1 MTREIQGLSQI
12 IDRFDA
18 VLIDQFGV
26 LHDGKTVFDGAI
38 PCLEA
43 LRDAQKPVVA
53 LTNSGR
59 TKAPNIKRLARL
71 GFSTDLIAD
80 VVTSGDLARNLI
92 QNKLE
97 TGSLSPGNRVLN
109 LARDGDSSVL
119 DGLGFEIL
127 ETVEGRVDL
136 VFLSGVTPESH
147 SRDDYKSMLGDLA
160 RNGIPAICA
169 NPDHM
174 MYANGSTAFGAGI
187 VAEDYQ
193 NAGGPV
199 EIIGKPYNE
208 IFEAGLRA
216 LGSPPPARTLMIGDS
231 PHHDIAGGA
240 AAGCQTLLISSG
252 VQAGAGV
259 SATPPDFVM
268 ATLTL

>member
-1 MTREIQGLSQI
+1 VTREIQRLSQI
-12 IDRFDA
+12 MDRFDA

-26 LHDGKTVFDGAI
+26 LHDGQTVFDGAI

-43 LRDAQKPVVA
+43 LRDTRKPVVA

-59 TKAPNIKRLARL
+59 TKAPNIKRLTRL
-71 GFSTDLIAD
+71 GFSNDLVSD
-80 VVTSGDLARNLI
+80 VVTSGDLARALI

-97 TGSLSPGNRVLN
+97 AGILRPGNRVLN
-109 LARDGDSSVL
+109 LARDNDSSVL
-119 DGLGFEIL
+119 DGLGFEVLDTAHTEI
-127 ETVEGRVDL
+127 DL

-147 SRDDYKSMLGDLA
+147 SRNDYKSMLKNLA
-160 RNGIPAICA
+160 RKGVPAICA

-174 MYANGSTAFGAGI
+174 MYVNGSAAFGAGI

-199 EIIGKPYNE
+199 EVIGKPYRE
-208 IFEAGLRA
+208 IFEAGLHA
-216 LGSPPPARTLMIGDS
+216 LGSPPPGRTLMIGDS

-240 AAGCQTLLISSG
+240 AAGCLTLLISSG
-252 VQAGAGV
+252 VQAGAGI
-259 SATPPDFVM
+259 SETQPNFVM
-268 ATLTL
+268 TTLTL